1 MSTFKKMTVLNFFNI
16 AVIALL
22 INFALEVAFFN
33 KIKVFTG
40 DYEDFNEQWYKQI
53 GATIGMTLW

>member
-1 MSTFKKMTVLNFFNI
+1 MTVLNFFNI